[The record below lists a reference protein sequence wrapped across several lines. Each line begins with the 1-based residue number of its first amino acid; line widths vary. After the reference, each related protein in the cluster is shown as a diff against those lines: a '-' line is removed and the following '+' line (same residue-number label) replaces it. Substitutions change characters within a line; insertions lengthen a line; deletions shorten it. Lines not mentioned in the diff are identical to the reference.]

1 MHAIKHEMNGVKI
14 DEILYNQIMKK
25 TKKPKI
31 NKVFLAFVNK
41 F

>member
-14 DEILYNQIMKK
+14 DEILYNQNTTT
-25 TKKPKI
+25 TKKHKI
-31 NKVFLAFVNK
+31 KKEFLAFVNK